1 CLEDAVS
8 VGAVN
13 GLGEIEDYSNV
24 GQDLTFLAPV
34 NLPAPTLPEFES
46 ELVNN
51 HPFTGSSAAAPV
63 VAAMMAIG
71 RQIKPDSTV
80 DELVELGKATGKSI
94 DDYLIKDLRLVDF
107 FAFSQALSTGFET
120 TTTTPTPTPT
130 PTETP
135 TTTQRP
141 VESPE
146 KIFELLKVEK
156 VWEAGFLGT
165 GSVVA
170 VFDRDGFATAHP
182 AFEGKILEEVCFG
195 DPSTDSYC
203 SNGKEVEVGSG
214 VALNHPGAAHG
225 TLTAGV

>member
-1 CLEDAVS
+1 WVADNAEKYDIDIFLMSMNASSFQRSERNLGYERFCSGGISNDPEIPDPIVSFSSMRMKGVIPVVAAGNNGYLNLINRPACLEDAVS

-107 FAFSQALSTGFET
+107 FAFSQALSTGE
-120 TTTTPTPTPT
+120 
-130 PTETP
+130 
-135 TTTQRP
+135 
-141 VESPE
+141 
-146 KIFELLKVEK
+146 
-156 VWEAGFLGT
+156 
-165 GSVVA
+165 
-170 VFDRDGFATAHP
+170 
-182 AFEGKILEEVCFG
+182 
-195 DPSTDSYC
+195 
-203 SNGKEVEVGSG
+203 
-214 VALNHPGAAHG
+214 
-225 TLTAGV
+225 